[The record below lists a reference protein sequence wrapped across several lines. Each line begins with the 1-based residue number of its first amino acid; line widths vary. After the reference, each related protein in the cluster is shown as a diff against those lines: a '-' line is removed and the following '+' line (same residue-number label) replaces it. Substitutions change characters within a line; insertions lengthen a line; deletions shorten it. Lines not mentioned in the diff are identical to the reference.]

1 MFIYRNFAAIIPGC
15 YLDMSTLQQ
24 NSTTESVKDVSAP
37 TTAENALFKHVDYK
51 SKHGGSLAA
60 HFIFECAIKLNI
72 KPLTSAT
79 AAVVFHRFFREV
91 ESDVYDEFVCSRL
104 GAFIL
109 EAEIEFPTLI
119 NQSIFHT

>member
-1 MFIYRNFAAIIPGC
+1 
-15 YLDMSTLQQ
+15 MSTL
-24 NSTTESVKDVSAP
+24 NNNRTSDAVKDVP
-37 TTAENALFKHVDYK
+37 TPNTAENALFKHVDYK

-104 GAFIL
+104 VLSF
-109 EAEIEFPTLI
+109 
-119 NQSIFHT
+119 